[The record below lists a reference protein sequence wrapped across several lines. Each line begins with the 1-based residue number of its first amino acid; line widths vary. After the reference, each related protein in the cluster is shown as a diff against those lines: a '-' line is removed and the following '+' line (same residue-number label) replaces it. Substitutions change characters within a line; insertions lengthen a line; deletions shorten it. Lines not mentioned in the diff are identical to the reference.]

1 MKKIKI
7 LAFIFLFN
15 LIFSIFNIS
24 LANNLDEL
32 SIYSPSV
39 ILIEKST
46 GKIIYE
52 KNAYEKMYPASI
64 TKIMTAILTLENC
77 NLTDTATVSVNAIR
91 SVPDGYSTAYL
102 QVGEELTI
110 NQLLHVL
117 LIPSANDAANVLA
130 EHIAGSI
137 DSFCSMMNTKAHEIG
152 CLNTNFVNPSG
163 IHNENHYSTA
173 YDLSLIARYAM
184 NNDTFREIVK
194 TTSYTLPSTNKWTKN
209 DRFFTNTNSLIK
221 PDNRDSVDNYY
232 YNYCIG
238 IKTGYTDASKE
249 CIAAC
254 AQKDNLEFIA
264 VTLGSDET
272 ENGLSARYIDCKTL
286 FNYAFDNYFIYKI
299 NDANAI
305 LKQVDVFDGFL
316 SSKPLDVIIQD
327 EIKVIKNNS
336 IDINS
341 ITPTVNINFPLKSP
355 ILKNSIIGKITY
367 SIDGTEYSSNL
378 LASSD
383 IEETN
388 YFDLFFKLILLTF
401 VLVLAFEILHIK
413 KKKKKK
419 NNYKLF
425 KY

>member
-7 LAFIFLFN
+7 IIFILLFN
-15 LIFSIFNIS
+15 LIFSLFNFC
-24 LANNLDEL
+24 LADNLDEL
-32 SIYSPSV
+32 DIYSPSV
-39 ILIEKST
+39 ILIERST

-77 NLTDTATVSVNAIR
+77 NLTDTATVSVNAIK
-91 SVPDGYSTAYL
+91 SVPNGYSVAYL

-130 EHIAGSI
+130 EHIAGSV

-184 NNDTFREIVK
+184 NNETFRNIVK
-194 TTSYTLPSTNKWTKN
+194 TTSYTLPSTNKWAKN
-209 DRFFTNTNSLIK
+209 DRYFTNTNSLIK
-221 PDNRDSVDNYY
+221 PDNRDAVDNYY
-232 YNYCIG
+232 YKYCIG

-254 AQKDNLEFIA
+254 IKKDDLEFIS
-264 VTLGSDET
+264 VILGSDKT

-286 FNYAFDNYFIYKI
+286 FNYAINNYSIYKI
-299 NDANAI
+299 NDANSV
-305 LKQVDVFDGFL
+305 LKQVDVLNGTL
-316 SSKPLDVIIQD
+316 SSRALDVVVED
-327 EIKVIKNNS
+327 EISVVKNNLTDISS
-336 IDINS
+336 ISPN
-341 ITPTVNINFPLKSP
+341 VEINFPLTAP
-355 ILKNSIIGKITY
+355 ISKNSIIGKITY
-367 SIDGTEYSSNL
+367 NIDGAEYSSNL
-378 LASSD
+378 LAGSD
-383 IEETN
+383 VEESN
-388 YFDLFFKLILLTF
+388 YLNLFFKIILLALILF
-401 VLVLAFEILHIK
+401 IAFEILHIK
-413 KKKKKK
+413 KKKKNK
-419 NNYKLF
+419 YKFF